1 MPRIASA
8 GSFALHLYQDRAKPS
23 AWPTQPNTMSSLSGP
38 HVTFSMETKESFLR
52 YIRDRPNNRRV
63 SQEERHNIIQWLINP
78 HKRPIS
84 QSEFSRR
91 NYVRKMFIWEDSSQ
105 RLLAA
110 PKTNGAQKRIVVTE
124 DLIANVVEHVHENNG
139 HAGWDYTWRDVSI
152 SYYGILRSDVINL
165 LKQCQIC
172 AHNPSKRPKESI
184 TATTNTPS
192 ADSEFIDFLDQSEPP
207 FNASA

>member
-1 MPRIASA
+1 
-8 GSFALHLYQDRAKPS
+8 
-23 AWPTQPNTMSSLSGP
+23 MSSLSGP
-38 HVTFSMETKESFLR
+38 HATFSTETKVSFFQ
-52 YIRDRPNNRRV
+52 YIRDSPNNRRV
-63 SQEERHNIIQWLINP
+63 SQEERDNIIQWLTNP
-78 HKRPIS
+78 HKRPSS

-91 NYVRKMFIWEDSSQ
+91 NYVRKTFIWGDGSQ
-105 RLLAA
+105 HLLAA

-124 DLIANVVEHVHENNG
+124 DKIADVVEHVHENNG

-184 TATTNTPS
+184 TATPDTRS

-207 FNASA
+207 FDASA